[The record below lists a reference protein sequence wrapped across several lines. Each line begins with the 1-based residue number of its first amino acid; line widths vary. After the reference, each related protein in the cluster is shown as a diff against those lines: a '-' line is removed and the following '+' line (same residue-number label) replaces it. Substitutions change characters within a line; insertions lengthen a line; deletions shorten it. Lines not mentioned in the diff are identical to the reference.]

1 MLVKTIEK
9 PAAQLPRQERS
20 GEVHCLICSHRVPAQ
35 VLVDKRSARVKPGEK
50 CVRCGSNLE
59 SGCVL
64 ALKNAA

>member
-9 PAAQLPRQERS
+9 PAVLQTKEHR

-35 VLVDKRSARVKPGEK
+35 VLVDKRGPRVKRGER
-50 CVRCGSNLE
+50 CTRCGSNLE

-64 ALKNAA
+64 ALKQAA